1 MRNLAS
7 VESVQGGEMT
17 LDILAVSVLV
27 LIDVI
32 LIVIWR
38 NTDHPFIERTKND

>member
-1 MRNLAS
+1 
-7 VESVQGGEMT
+7 MT

-27 LIDVI
+27 MIDVV

-38 NTDHPFIERTKND
+38 RTESPFCERSDDAN